1 MHTGLCEAQNGNGFK
16 KVRVMARDRFD
27 TVVYVDKDGVA
38 KMFNSAAMTSFFARY
53 PNQRFELSVRKGRSR
68 EQNSYYW
75 AVLTQI
81 QDETGTDKD
90 ILHEIFR
97 FKFLQVQTGMIDEE
111 TGEESIYLKST
122 TELSKQEFVEY
133 VDKIVRYAAHTLH
146 IIIAPPGE
154 QIEANF

>member
-1 MHTGLCEAQNGNGFK
+1 M
-16 KVRVMARDRFD
+16 
-27 TVVYVDKDGVA
+27 
-38 KMFNSAAMTSFFARY
+38 
-53 PNQRFELSVRKGRSR
+53 
-68 EQNSYYW
+68 
-75 AVLTQI
+75 
-81 QDETGTDKD
+81 
-90 ILHEIFR
+90 
-97 FKFLQVQTGMIDEE
+97 QVQTGMIDEE